1 MIIRKVN
8 EAASKNFFFSSYTIY
23 FTMLNNYF
31 QHSHTSRTIASSQH
45 HPRETRPLM
54 SQPNLYENC
63 YIGLT
68 YVQFVSYITRNES
81 IYLLTHFFLLSYIPF
96 SFLYS
101 HIMYEDE
108 TIYLLARFFPFSQNH
123 FFILCMKLSNLF
135 ADSFFHTQ
143 QESIF
148 IHMQQTICIR
158 NFHMLYEVEQTICI
172 RNFHMLYEVEQTICI
187 RNFHML
193 YEVEQTICIR
203 NFHMLYEVEQ
213 TIFIPNFHTQ

>member
-1 MIIRKVN
+1 VCISRNIFNRIHFFAICDVFSFAISSFFFVIYLYMIIRKVN

-108 TIYLLARFFPFSQNH
+108 TIYLLARFFPFSQNE

-135 ADSFFHTQ
+135 ADSFFSVQ
-143 QESIF
+143 PKSF
-148 IHMQQTICIR
+148 
-158 NFHMLYEVEQTICI
+158 FHILYEVEQSIC
-172 RNFHMLYEVEQTICI
+172 
-187 RNFHML
+187 
-193 YEVEQTICIR
+193 
-203 NFHMLYEVEQ
+203 
-213 TIFIPNFHTQ
+213 